1 MLSSFAILGFSGSDS
16 SASTPQTSLGRTVAL
31 NNGIVMPTMNL
42 GTCCGSEPKVGL
54 TPWLAAGGVGIDT
67 AYDYHDQQDFANI
80 IHSPSAPP
88 RSDLF
93 ITTKIP
99 AVFGN
104 SSDCDADPM
113 IAVNYI
119 KENLRELGIAQADLA
134 LVHRPCQ
141 PHQTKDPT
149 AANNAL
155 WKGMQMAMAQNLTL
169 AIGVSNYEK
178 ADLEALDQTG
188 AVPAVNQC
196 DMSVT
201 KHDDETIAYCQA
213 NGIVYEAYFAMKGCP
228 FDNAEAK
235 SIAAKH
241 NVSVSQVCLRYIL
254 DRGAAIACGTGADP
268 SSVGPYASENLDIY
282 GFQLTDDEVATL
294 GKIKA

>member
-1 MLSSFAILGFSGSDS
+1 MLGGAAMLLSFSVTGFSGS
-16 SASTPQTSLGRTVAL
+16 PQKSLGRTVAL
-31 NNGIVMPTMNL
+31 NNGLVMPTINL

-54 TPWLAAGGVGIDT
+54 SPWLAAGGVGIDT
-67 AYDYHDQQDFANI
+67 AYDYHDQQDIASI

-88 RSDLF
+88 RESLF

-99 AVFGN
+99 AGFGN
-104 SSDCDADPM
+104 STDCDADPM

-119 KENLRELGIAQADLA
+119 KENLRELGIAQVDLA

-141 PHQTKDPT
+141 SHQTKDPV
-149 AANNAL
+149 ASNNAL
-155 WKGMQMAMAQNLTL
+155 WKGMQMALAQNLTL

-178 ADLEALDQTG
+178 KDLEALDRTG

-228 FDNAEAK
+228 FDNAQAK
-235 SIAAKH
+235 SIAANH
-241 NVSVSQVCLRYIL
+241 NVSVAQVCLRYIL

-268 SSVGPYASENLDIY
+268 SSVGPYATENLDIY
-282 GFQLTDDEVATL
+282 DFQLTADEVATL
-294 GKIKA
+294 NKIKA